1 MSPNS
6 PVPDVARSVSTLSQY
21 LPDSASGHLAVT
33 EVFRLID
40 QAGPRHPM
48 GPEGISNP
56 GWWFGTFF
64 IFPNS
69 WDDDPI

>member
-1 MSPNS
+1 VAKRWALKKKEDDENQYGLIANMTWGPATLAMSIAGSKQFCP
-6 PVPDVARSVSTLSQY
+6 PLMWHHVLS
-21 LPDSASGHLAVT
+21 
-33 EVFRLID
+33 
-40 QAGPRHPM
+40 
-48 GPEGISNP
+48 